1 MQVRCRQI
9 YIEPGASFPFSSVA
23 IKYLDGG
30 ISNLVVPSAQFV
42 SEYGDDYRLVF
53 NISAKQSL
61 DENEVRGPTVFKKT
75 KDVEYT
81 LFLPFTVIIGHENAP
96 KSALKF
102 LFQGMYTV
110 FDLLGI
116 DAGKVRQQEESMIK
130 HVCSEPAMFRGK
142 VLESD
147 VGPPIWTATRQ

>member
-1 MQVRCRQI
+1 MEIRCHQI
-9 YIEPGASFPFSSVA
+9 YIEPGVSFPFSSIA

-42 SEYGDDYRLVF
+42 REYGDDYRLVF
-53 NISAKQSL
+53 NISAKHSL
-61 DENEVRGPTVFKKT
+61 EENEVRGPTVFKKT

-81 LFLPFTVIIGHENAP
+81 LFLPFTIIVGHESAP
-96 KSALKF
+96 QTALKF
-102 LFQGMYTV
+102 LFQGMYAV

-116 DAGKVRQQEESMIK
+116 DASKVREQEAAMIK

-147 VGPPIWTATRQ
+147 TGPPVWNATL